1 MPEPGYRKLYRSGEL
16 EKRAEKAY
24 EILKDCVLCP
34 HHCHVDRTKDELGYC
49 RTGNEIKVA
58 SYGPHFGEEA
68 PLVGLRG
75 SGTIFFSQC
84 NLRCVFCQNYDISHL
99 GEGEEVTVKEL
110 AEIMLFLQKRGCHN
124 INFVTPSHMIHA
136 LLAATLEACEAGLKV
151 PLVYNSGGYDDVN
164 ALKLLDGVIDIYMPD
179 IKYADEKVALNY
191 SRIPKYFTIVKK
203 AIKEMHRQVG
213 DLKIENEIAVKG
225 LIIRHL
231 ILPEDLA
238 GTREIMEFISKE
250 ISPDSYINI
259 MEQYYPAYKAGEYE
273 PLNRRITGDEYD
285 KALEIAREA
294 GLRRFEL

>member
-1 MPEPGYRKLYRSGEL
+1 MPEPGYRNLYHSGEL

-49 RTGNEIKVA
+49 RTGNDIKVA
-58 SYGPHFGEEA
+58 SYGPHFGEET

-136 LLAATLEACEAGLKV
+136 LLAATLEACETGLKV

-213 DLKIENEIAVKG
+213 DLKIENKIAVKG

-259 MEQYYPAYKAGEYE
+259 MEQYYPAYKASEYE